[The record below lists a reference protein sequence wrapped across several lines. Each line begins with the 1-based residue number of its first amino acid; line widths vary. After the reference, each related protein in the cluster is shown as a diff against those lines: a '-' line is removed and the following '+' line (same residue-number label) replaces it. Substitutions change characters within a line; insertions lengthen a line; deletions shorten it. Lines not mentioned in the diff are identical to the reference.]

1 MLRLELEQHWT
12 WSESQAP
19 WLHLYADARGQPPR
33 VAAVLFA
40 DGRSYFCDMEPS
52 QQILQSFER
61 RSDNQIMALEMLS
74 IALGISSFS
83 DILKGR
89 RIVIWSDN
97 TGAQAAT
104 STGRAKSFDHAC
116 IAHCIW
122 AELAKLHVQAHV
134 ERVPTDSNIADL
146 PSRQEYELLHKI
158 GAKEME
164 PKLSPVF
171 LRPDAWE
178 SLSIRGKL

>member
-40 DGRSYFCDMEPS
+40 GGRSYFCDMEPS

-122 AELAKLHVQAHV
+122 TELAQLHVEVHV
-134 ERVPTDSNIADL
+134 ARVPTDSNIADL
-146 PSRQEYELLHKI
+146 PSRQKYGLLHAL
-158 GAKEME
+158 GSKEGE
-164 PKLSPVF
+164 PKLSEVF
-171 LRPDAWE
+171 LQPGAWE
-178 SLSIRGKL
+178 SLSLVGKL